1 MSNMYS
7 QNRSEEGT
15 STPSWRKVLWFN
27 ILILVLVG
35 VLFYIF
41 YPQGVRQAVFFTC
54 MQNGWYALPWLPIAV
69 LSYKYLNNG
78 RNLTDIINNT
88 ARHRRPIAVFVTM
101 CVLAAL
107 WCAFVHTTT
116 DYLTYE
122 LYASSPS
129 KRDALMPA
137 SPNSVRYTPFANACT
152 DLGNSISSTGEHV
165 EGKYVQPIV
174 TPHTFG
180 YVAPITP
187 SGVLNTFMMKN
198 PGFLY
203 LDDSFAADAD
213 SSKRI
218 SRIDQPQEVGLGMEW
233 MDNVEL
239 VLAHTDLFTKYD
251 TPHYLALDPKE
262 PRKLTMVVPKIKYGM
277 FWRLPYWGGITVVHA
292 NGDVEDLSADQAKSD
307 PRFKGQWIYPM
318 ALARKYVEVQNF
330 GCGWNIL
337 TPFVRV
343 AGKLEVE
350 HLDGD
355 NQFPF
360 LMHGVDGKV
369 YLVTATKGEGSARGL
384 FRMYYTDASTGEMS
398 YHEFN
403 SHEVVYGAGATLD
416 RMVNIPNYQWYH
428 KGEKL
433 GDGGSGTMI
442 RVEPVYVVRPKDP
455 KLYWKATIT
464 NVSNSGISATVVADA
479 SRPDDFLIFT
489 KRTEFEAWLH
499 QREGKVLS
507 QPSTQTTTPPVLT
520 TGKFRSEL
528 LTEIDLLSAEVLK
541 LRKKVESLPSSN

>member
-1 MSNMYS
+1 MANTWG
-7 QNRSEEGT
+7 NHESEEMS
-15 STPSWRKVLWFN
+15 STPSLRKVLWFN
-27 ILILVLVG
+27 LFVLVAVG
-35 VLFYIF
+35 LLFYIF
-41 YPQGVRQAVFFTC
+41 YPQGVRQVVFFTC
-54 MQNGWYALPWLPIAV
+54 LQNGWYALPWV
-69 LSYKYLNNG
+69 LIGVLAYKYLRAG
-78 RNLTDIINNT
+78 RNLDDIIRNT
-88 ARHRRPIAVFVTM
+88 ARHRRPIAVFVTL
-101 CVLAAL
+101 CVVSAL
-107 WCAFVHTTT
+107 WCALVHTTT
-116 DYLTYE
+116 DYLTFE
-122 LYASSPS
+122 LYAASPA
-129 KRDALMPA
+129 RREALMPA
-137 SPNSVRYTPFANACT
+137 APDSVRYTPYANACT
-152 DLGNSISSTGEHV
+152 DLGNSISATGEHI
-165 EGKYVQPIV
+165 EGGYVQPIV

-203 LDDSFAADAD
+203 LDDSFAADSD

-277 FWRLPYWGGITVVHA
+277 MWRLPYWGGITVIHA
-292 NGDVEDLSADQAKSD
+292 NGNVEDLSAEQAKGD
-307 PRFKGQWIYPM
+307 LRFKGQWIYPM
-318 ALARKYVEVQNF
+318 ALARKYVEVQNY
-330 GCGWNIL
+330 GCGWKVL

-343 AGKLEVE
+343 TGKLEVE

-360 LMHGVDGKV
+360 LMHGADGKV

-398 YHEFN
+398 YHEFS

-428 KGEKL
+428 KGGKV
-433 GDGGSGTMI
+433 GDTGSGTMI

-464 NVSNSGISATVVADA
+464 NVSHSGISATVVADA

-489 KRTEFEAWLH
+489 KRAEFEAWLH
-499 QREGKVLS
+499 QRESKASSLPV
-507 QPSTQTTTPPVLT
+507 TQVVAPQTGGS
-520 TGKFRSEL
+520 GKFRKEL
-528 LTEIDLLSAEVLK
+528 LDQLDVLTAELQK
-541 LRKKVESLPSSN
+541 LRQKVESAPATN